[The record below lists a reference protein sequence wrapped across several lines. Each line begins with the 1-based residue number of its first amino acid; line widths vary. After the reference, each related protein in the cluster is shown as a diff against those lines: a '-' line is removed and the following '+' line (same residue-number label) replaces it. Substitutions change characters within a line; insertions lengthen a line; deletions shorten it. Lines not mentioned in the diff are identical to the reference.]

1 VLNAWA
7 HSSRRLQRRGYP
19 ALGLRGYFDE
29 GFMFSGLYE
38 AIPDIDLYLE
48 RIDYHGGRSPTLE
61 NLRELMRKNL
71 RHIPYGNLDFYWNKI
86 CPSLA
91 IPDIFEKIIL
101 RHGCGGCFEIN
112 LLFFSLLQSLG
123 YDMFPVIVKC
133 LFGSTDPVVP
143 THCAAI
149 VTIDDIQYYVDV
161 GLGLPSPVVPVALDG
176 SADWQPE
183 VISPQYY
190 SYKMH
195 RKGNTILLEG
205 YNGSKQMSMV
215 SFVPQ
220 PVEVVDLI
228 PLNYYACMAETS
240 PVTQGIIVEIFR
252 DKGTASI
259 RNNQLTLS
267 SDDKVEKRILET
279 EDDFNTALWE
289 VFGIKSNL

>member
-1 VLNAWA
+1 MAFL
-7 HSSRRLQRRGYP
+7 
-19 ALGLRGYFDE
+19 
-29 GFMFSGLYE
+29 FSGLYE

-48 RIDYHGGRSPTLE
+48 RIDYHGGRRPTLDH
-61 NLRELMRKNL
+61 LKKLMRKHL
-71 RHIPYGNLDFYWNKI
+71 THIPYGNLDFYRNQS

-91 IPDIFEKIIL
+91 VPDIFEKIIVK
-101 RHGCGGCFEIN
+101 HGCGGCFEIN
-112 LLFFSLLQSLG
+112 LLFFALLRSLG
-123 YDMFPVIVKC
+123 YDLFPVIVKC
-133 LFGSTDPVVP
+133 LFGSADPVVP

-149 VTIDDIQYYVDV
+149 VTIDDNRYYVDV
-161 GLGLPSPVVPVALDG
+161 GLGLPSPVVPVVLDDC
-176 SADWQPE
+176 SDWQPAA
-183 VISPQYY
+183 ISPHYY

-195 RKGNTILLEG
+195 QEGNTILFEG
-205 YNGSKQMSMV
+205 YNGRKRMSLV

-220 PVEVVDLI
+220 PVELVDFI